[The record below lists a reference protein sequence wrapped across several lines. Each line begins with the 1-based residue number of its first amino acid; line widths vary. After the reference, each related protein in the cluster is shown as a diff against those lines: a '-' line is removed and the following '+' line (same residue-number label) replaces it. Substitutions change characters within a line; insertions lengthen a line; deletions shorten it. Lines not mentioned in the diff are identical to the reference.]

1 MQPEPYPYFL
11 FVLSICVAMTYLS
24 RMIHLALIAA
34 ACLCSELHVM
44 AFSGP
49 PLPTSSFFSIRQHQH
64 HFLSASS
71 TATELKN
78 ESFSLAYPLTQVVS
92 DIDDTLKSSGG
103 VTVAGVSLGTRITL

>member
-1 MQPEPYPYFL
+1 
-11 FVLSICVAMTYLS
+11 
-24 RMIHLALIAA
+24 
-34 ACLCSELHVM
+34 M

-49 PLPTSSFFSIRQHQH
+49 RLPTSTFFSIRQHQH

-71 TATELKN
+71 TATEFELKN

>member
-1 MQPEPYPYFL
+1 
-11 FVLSICVAMTYLS
+11 
-24 RMIHLALIAA
+24 
-34 ACLCSELHVM
+34 M

-49 PLPTSSFFSIRQHQH
+49 RLPTSAFFSIRQHQH
-64 HFLSASS
+64 QHHSSASS
-71 TATELKN
+71 TATEFELKN

>member
-1 MQPEPYPYFL
+1 ML
-11 FVLSICVAMTYLS
+11 T
-24 RMIHLALIAA
+24 MIHLALIA

-49 PLPTSSFFSIRQHQH
+49 RLPTSSFFSIRQHQH

-71 TATELKN
+71 TATGLKN
-78 ESFSLAYPLTQVVS
+78 EPPSFSLAYPLTQVVS

-103 VTVAGVSLGTRITL
+103 VTVAGVSLGTRITR